1 MPEAKLD
8 EQDEKEGQEI
18 KEIAKQQALISKRQV
33 VAQQLHSPRMS
44 SSKP

>member
-1 MPEAKLD
+1 MPEAKIDEDD
-8 EQDEKEGQEI
+8 EQKI
-18 KEIAKQQALISKRQV
+18 KEIAKQQAIISKRQV